1 MSTRVEL
8 WPKYLSYCTLCRY
21 RGNDKIK
28 LSIFVTSSNE
38 SAQIKA
44 NVLILTLKI
53 DYSHLNF
60 TITQW
65 VHRKHS
71 SKFNWQE
78 RTLIQLKICFFS
90 VRLHHKRINH
100 FCFFFCA
107 ISWIRSFNLSDDT
120 IKVAQKD
127 KNLWSNCSSGGAKNE
142 IVGFSGSSH
151 L

>member
-1 MSTRVEL
+1 MAKILVILHFVQVSWERQNKIVDFCNFFKRIGANQSE
-8 WPKYLSYCTLCRY
+8 CTDF
-21 RGNDKIK
+21 N
-28 LSIFVTSSNE
+28 
-38 SAQIKA
+38 AQDRLFA
-44 NVLILTLKI
+44 LEFHNYTVGA
-53 DYSHLNF
+53 
-60 TITQW
+60 
-65 VHRKHS
+65 
-71 SKFNWQE
+71 SKTFKQQFNWQE